1 MHINYNGLSHE
12 HDFYKTL
19 RQSNR
24 KETAAAGEMGEKEA
38 E

>member
-12 HDFYKTL
+12 HDFDKTL
-19 RQSNR
+19 RRSNW
-24 KETAAAGEMGEKEA
+24 KETEAAGEMGEKEA